1 MNKKSKDYIILFI
14 KYVILI
20 TFCLLI
26 NSLFKNYLIE
36 NFDCDISKKEFCKD
50 ENMCC
55 SKYNFCDS
63 NFCKIIGGWNMT
75 YSKTSITWDVD
86 KLNISDS
93 IVVPNTI
100 IAGSFSPEM
109 NVKPCLKDC
118 KDIKNFEN
126 FQNRWLSFGGARVGC
141 NGSGES
147 CSNNFKDWKT
157 GDIVDTYNNN
167 NFNGISFDF
176 EGFLA
181 LGSNSK
187 EIVNKIIEII
197 KKIHQIEKKKKN
209 NNFTA
214 TIVFSLI
221 DCEFPIHLKP
231 FIDILNN
238 PKNEL
243 NIKFVPMLYSNNDS
257 YQTSGWNT
265 QTIDKCLN
273 NLKIINESNI
283 ILTYQSY
290 SSARDENKKFP
301 VLKFLLDK
309 CYNNNYAGLLGWES
323 ENSEDDKTN
332 MNFIIEYLK
341 NVN

>member
-1 MNKKSKDYIILFI
+1 
-14 KYVILI
+14 
-20 TFCLLI
+20 
-26 NSLFKNYLIE
+26 
-36 NFDCDISKKEFCKD
+36 
-50 ENMCC
+50 MCC

-126 FQNRWLSFGGARVGC
+126 FQNRWLSFGGAWVGC

-157 GDIVDTYNNN
+157 DNIVDTYNNN
-167 NFNGISFDF
+167 NFNGVSFDF

-181 LGSNSK
+181 LDSNFE
-187 EIVNKIIEII
+187 EIVNKIIDII
-197 KKIHQIEKKKKN
+197 NEIHQIEKEKKN

-221 DCEFPIHLKP
+221 DYKFPTYLQP
-231 FIDILNN
+231 FINILND

-290 SSARDENKKFP
+290 SSARDENKKFSYIKI
-301 VLKFLLDK
+301 L
-309 CYNNNYAGLLGWES
+309 
-323 ENSEDDKTN
+323 
-332 MNFIIEYLK
+332 IR
-341 NVN
+341 